1 MPQCVFKQGCFAK
14 TICKYSLQLFKIIY
28 FFWSLVQC
36 KQVSLTH
43 QMKSL
48 LKMNR
53 LQFRYHGYPCHEWIV
68 LSFLVYVLFQVGDT
82 THLLEII
89 FVSTSTSFSVLKSK
103 RISQTISIGTQFWKP
118 CWWATGKG
126 TYVYSSA
133 LQLHIHRSTLLIYL
147 S

>member
-1 MPQCVFKQGCFAK
+1 MVNTLILHCKFLFCDCYKTLKHLCSGPSTHVCVNVHLWLLIELDKV
-14 TICKYSLQLFKIIY
+14 
-28 FFWSLVQC
+28 FFLS
-36 KQVSLTH
+36 
-43 QMKSL
+43 
-48 LKMNR
+48 
-53 LQFRYHGYPCHEWIV
+53 GYPCHEWIV

-89 FVSTSTSFSVLKSK
+89 FVSTSTSFSVLRSK

-118 CWWATGKG
+118 CWWAIDKG

-133 LQLHIHRSTLLIYL
+133 LQLHIHRSTFLIYL